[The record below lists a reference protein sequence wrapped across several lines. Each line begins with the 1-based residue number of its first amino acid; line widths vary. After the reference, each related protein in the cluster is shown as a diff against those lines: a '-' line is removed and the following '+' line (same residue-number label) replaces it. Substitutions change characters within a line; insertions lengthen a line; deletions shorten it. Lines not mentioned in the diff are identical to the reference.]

1 LPSIS
6 SWRCTCETVVDDS
19 LNEVSFRSML
29 AAPRIP
35 ELGQRDRFVRRA
47 VKEGRVLTLADEEM
61 ASVPSQK
68 YPGRTVQLF
77 WSSPVEATRWAEALA
92 GNASLQDI
100 SLATFAADI
109 LPGLR
114 AAKGLAGTDW
124 VADPIEAEV
133 DPADLLLRL
142 KADALSGY
150 VRTIAGRGEVYL
162 VAGDDG
168 PLLQTVT
175 RRGVE
180 QFLLHVFSVRAD
192 AERYMKKA
200 GSRKIIADPIA
211 DFTASTLPW
220 AAERGHAVV
229 METIAGAGGFETTAE
244 TLKARLLQ
252 AVSVE

>member
-1 LPSIS
+1 
-6 SWRCTCETVVDDS
+6 
-19 LNEVSFRSML
+19 ML

-47 VKEGRVLTLADEEM
+47 VKEGRVLTLQDEGN

-68 YPGRTVQLF
+68 YPGRIVQLF
-77 WSSPVEATRWAEALA
+77 WSSPIEAKRWAEALT
-92 GNASLQDI
+92 GNANLQEI
-100 SLATFAADI
+100 PLTTFAADI
-109 LPGLR
+109 LPGIR

-142 KADALSGY
+142 KADALPNY
-150 VRTIAGRGEVYL
+150 VRAIAARGEVYL

-168 PLLQTVT
+168 PMLQAIT
-175 RRGVE
+175 RRGKE
-180 QFLLHVFSVRAD
+180 DYLLHIFAERLD

-200 GSRKIIADPIA
+200 GARKIIADPIA
-211 DFTASTLPW
+211 DFAASTLPW

-229 METIAGAGGFETTAE
+229 METITGAGGYETSAAS
-244 TLKARLLQ
+244 LQRQLQ
-252 AVSVE
+252 AI